1 MAKKNF
7 NKMAEE
13 IVAKVGGAE
22 NVNIL
27 THCVTRLRFKLKDET
42 LAKTDEIKEIDGV
55 LSVIQA
61 AGQYQ
66 VVIGNDVVNVFDKII
81 SNYKISAGEALKVN
95 EGDVTESK
103 PTGFKGAW
111 AAFLDYITGTMTQ
124 LLPIL
129 IGAGLLSVIL
139 AIATSLFKV
148 STESQTYQVFNFV
161 YNAGFYFL
169 PIYVGIAAAKKLNSN
184 QYMAAFMGAV
194 LVHPTLTAMVA
205 EGNTQLFGLNFT
217 GISYSSTVI
226 PMLLITF
233 VMSYVEKYAYKL
245 LPSAIKST
253 FAPLITMLIMVPLA
267 LFILGP
273 AGYTVGSGIVN
284 AFLWVYETV
293 PFLVVPLSAV
303 LWPILVM
310 VGAHTL
316 LVPTMTELLSTAGFD
331 AVIKPGAY
339 CSNFA
344 ILGVVLAVA
353 FKSKKMRSVAITAAT
368 STAFGISEPSLYG
381 VIIPMKKTL
390 IAMIGGSA
398 AGGIVAA
405 IFGVKAYFFAANS
418 ILSILMFGDTMI
430 AELIAIVVSVATA
443 FVLTLVLGFDDGEKS
458 VVSK

>member
-1 MAKKNF
+1 MAKKNYK
-7 NKMAEE
+7 KMADE
-13 IVAKVGGAE
+13 IVAKVGGVE

-27 THCVTRLRFKLKDET
+27 THCVTRLRFKLNDES

-55 LSVIQA
+55 ISVIQA

-66 VVIGNDVVNVFDKII
+66 VVIGNDVVNVFDEITSK
-81 SNYKISAGEALKVN
+81 YKINAGKALDVN
-95 EGDVTESK
+95 EGDIAETR
-103 PTGFKGAW
+103 PKGLKGIW
-111 AAFLDYITGTMTQ
+111 SSFLDYITGTMTQ

-129 IGAGLLSVIL
+129 IGAGLLSVVL
-139 AIATSLFKV
+139 AIATSVFKV

-169 PIYVGIAAAKKLNSN
+169 PVYVGMAAAKKLNSN
-184 QYMAAFMGAV
+184 QFMAAFMGAV
-194 LVHPTLTAMVA
+194 LVHPTLVTMVT
-205 EGNTQLFGLNFT
+205 EGNTQLFGIHFT
-217 GISYSSTVI
+217 AITYSSTVI

-233 VMSYVEKYAYKL
+233 VMAYVEKYAYKL

-253 FAPLITMLIMVPLA
+253 FAPLITMIIMVPLA

-284 AFLWVYETV
+284 AFLWVHETA

-331 AVIKPGAY
+331 AVVKPGAY

-353 FKSKKMRSVAITAAT
+353 FRSKKRRSIAITAAT

-381 VIIPMKKTL
+381 VIIPLKKTL
-390 IAMIGGSA
+390 IAMMGGSA
-398 AGGIVAA
+398 AGGLVAG
-405 IFGVKAYFFAANS
+405 IFGAKAYFFAANS
-418 ILSILMFGDTMI
+418 ILSILMFGNTMVVEI
-430 AELIAIVVSVATA
+430 IAILVSAVTA
-443 FVLTLVLGFDDGEKS
+443 FILTLVLGFDD
-458 VVSK
+458 